1 MLNLE
6 RKQKGSQFKI
16 EDPARYPEKPIKP
29 NFFVIVGGAALI
41 GLGLGAGLTLVLDF
55 FDTSFR
61 DGDALEPFL
70 GVPVIS
76 TIPYI
81 TTPVEDRRDKRKV
94 VLSIILLGCGCFAI
108 LVLFFIVWRKGLI
121 VL

>member
-1 MLNLE
+1 MRFGCKSRFTPLLF
-6 RKQKGSQFKI
+6 SAAAAI
-16 EDPARYPEKPIKP
+16 
-29 NFFVIVGGAALI
+29 GGAALV

-81 TTPVEDRRDKRKV
+81 DTSVEQKREKRKV
-94 VLSIILLGCGCFAI
+94 VLSIILLGCGCLAI
-108 LVLFFIVWRKGLI
+108 LALFFIVWRKGLI